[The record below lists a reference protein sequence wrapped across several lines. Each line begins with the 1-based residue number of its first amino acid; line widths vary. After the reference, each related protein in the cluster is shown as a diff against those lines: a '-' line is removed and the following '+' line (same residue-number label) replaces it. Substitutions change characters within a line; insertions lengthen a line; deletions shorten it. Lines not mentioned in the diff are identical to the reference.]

1 MCISQ
6 DISPRDDFQN
16 PLIQFIRRAFSRC
29 ALQGVENG
37 ILSVNLSLMTKEE
50 HMKALRKTTVLSA
63 ILVLVAAA
71 LLVPPAAQAEK
82 EIKIGV
88 LYPLTGG
95 AAAAGRE
102 LRAGAELAAEIANN
116 AMADIDMD
124 MAKKAGIQS
133 MGGAKITLIFKDHEG
148 NPTLGADQ
156 AKKLILD
163 DKVDGLLG
171 CYHSSVTKTVS
182 AVAEQ
187 YGVPMINGSSTSP
200 ALTERGFKWFWRT
213 TPHDTWFTKDLFEL
227 LKGLSEGKA
236 RGVKAVDKKEIMNL
250 ASACEKTEWG
260 SFVSTL
266 IEEFSKEYGFDL
278 RKSMLYAKESPDLSS
293 EVRSLKA
300 ARADVM
306 LFASYTSDAILMIK
320 TLKAQKAQ
328 PKILWGQDAGFETP
342 EFQQTLGEDIVG
354 ILTRTVFLPKVVEV
368 KPLAGQV
375 NALYKAKTGN
385 DLSGAS
391 ARSFTGL
398 QTWVHVLEKAGS
410 TKPEDIQTAANAID
424 IPGEQLVV
432 PWAGIKF
439 STSGKEIGQNVLGSG
454 LIGQYQ
460 KGADGKVGL
469 EIVYPF
475 DVTTADMIYPFPTW

>member
-1 MCISQ
+1 M
-6 DISPRDDFQN
+6 
-16 PLIQFIRRAFSRC
+16 RAISRC
-29 ALQGVENG
+29 GL
-37 ILSVNLSLMTKEE
+37 I
-50 HMKALRKTTVLSA
+50 VLSM
-63 ILVLVAAA
+63 VLIIGLIIPVGALAA
-71 LLVPPAAQAEK
+71 K

-88 LYPLTGG
+88 IYPLTGG

-102 LRAGAELAAEIANN
+102 LRAGVELAVEIANN
-116 AMADIDMD
+116 AMSDINMT
-124 MAKKAGIQS
+124 MAKAAGITS
-133 MGGAKITLIFKDHEG
+133 MGGAKIEIIFKDHEG
-148 NPTLGADQ
+148 NPTLGADL

-200 ALTERGFKWFWRT
+200 ALTKRGFKWFWRT
-213 TPHDTWFTKDLFEL
+213 TPHDVWFTKDLFEML
-227 LKGLSEGKA
+227 NGLTEGKVK
-236 RGVKAVDKKEIMNL
+236 GVQAVPKKDIMNL
-250 ASACEKTEWG
+250 SSACEKTEWG
-260 SFVSTL
+260 SFVSEL
-266 IEEFSKEYGFDL
+266 IQQFAKEYGYDI
-278 RKSMLYAKESPDLSS
+278 RKSMLYAKEAPDLSS

-300 ARADVM
+300 SRADVM

-328 PKILWGQDAGFETP
+328 PKVVWGQDAGFEVP
-342 EFQQTLGEDIVG
+342 EFRATLGDSVVG
-354 ILTRTVFLPKVVEV
+354 ILTRTVFLPQVVQVKKV
-368 KPLAGQV
+368 AGQV

-385 DLSGAS
+385 DLTGAS

-398 QTWVHVLEKAGS
+398 QTWVHVLENAAS
-410 TKPEDIQTAANAID
+410 TEPAAIQKAANAIN
-424 IPGEQLVV
+424 IPGDELVV

-439 STSGKEIGQNVLGSG
+439 SASGDEIGQNTLGSG

-460 KGADGKVGL
+460 KSADGQIVL

-475 DVTTADMIYPFPTW
+475 DVASADMIYPFPKF

>member
-1 MCISQ
+1 
-6 DISPRDDFQN
+6 
-16 PLIQFIRRAFSRC
+16 
-29 ALQGVENG
+29 
-37 ILSVNLSLMTKEE
+37 
-50 HMKALRKTTVLSA
+50 MKRTSIYITTA
-63 ILVLVAAA
+63 IALVLAAG
-71 LLVPPAAQAEK
+71 LLVPSAVWAK
-82 EIKIGV
+82 DIKIGV
-88 LYPLTGG
+88 IYPLTGG

-102 LRAGAELAAEIANN
+102 LRAGAELAADIANQTMADLN
-116 AMADIDMD
+116 MAMAQN
-124 MAKKAGIQS
+124 AGIKS
-133 MGGAKITLIFKDHEG
+133 MGGAKITLIIKDHEG
-148 NPTLGADQ
+148 NPTLGADL

-213 TPHDTWFTKDLFEL
+213 TPHDRWFTKDLFEL
-227 LKGLSEGKA
+227 LKGMSEGKA
-236 RGVKAVDKKEIMNL
+236 PGVSKVSKSDIMKL

-266 IEEFSKEYGFDL
+266 IEEFAQEYGFDL

-300 ARADVM
+300 SRADVM
-306 LFASYTSDAILMIK
+306 LFASYTSDAILMLK

-328 PKILWGQDAGFETP
+328 PKVLWGQDAGFETP
-342 EFQQTLGEDIVG
+342 EFQQTLGDGIIG

-368 KPLAGQV
+368 KPLAGKV
-375 NALYKAKTGN
+375 NEMYKQRTGN

-410 TKPEDIQTAANAID
+410 TDPKAIQAAANAIE
-424 IPGEQLVV
+424 IPGSELVV

-439 STSGKEIGQNVLGSG
+439 STSGGEIGQNVLGSG

-460 KGADGKVGL
+460 KDASGNIGL

-475 DVTTADMIYPFPTW
+475 DVTTADMIYPFPKW

>member
-1 MCISQ
+1 MRAI
-6 DISPRDDFQN
+6 PRCG
-16 PLIQFIRRAFSRC
+16 LI
-29 ALQGVENG
+29 
-37 ILSVNLSLMTKEE
+37 
-50 HMKALRKTTVLSA
+50 VLSM
-63 ILVLVAAA
+63 VLTIGLIIPVGALAA
-71 LLVPPAAQAEK
+71 K

-88 LYPLTGG
+88 IYPLTGG

-102 LRAGAELAAEIANN
+102 LRAGVELAVEIANN
-116 AMADIDMD
+116 AMSDINMT
-124 MAKKAGIQS
+124 MAKAAGITS
-133 MGGAKITLIFKDHEG
+133 MGGAKIEIIFKDHEG
-148 NPTLGADQ
+148 NPTLGADL

-200 ALTERGFKWFWRT
+200 ALTKRGFKWFWRT
-213 TPHDTWFTKDLFEL
+213 TPHDVWFTKDLFEML
-227 LKGLSEGKA
+227 NGLTEGKVK
-236 RGVKAVDKKEIMNL
+236 GVQAVPKKDIMNL
-250 ASACEKTEWG
+250 SSACEKTEWG
-260 SFVSTL
+260 SFVSEL
-266 IEEFSKEYGFDL
+266 IQQFAKEYGYDI
-278 RKSMLYAKESPDLSS
+278 RKSMLYAKEAPDLSS

-300 ARADVM
+300 SRADVM

-328 PKILWGQDAGFETP
+328 PKVVWGQDAGFEVP
-342 EFQQTLGEDIVG
+342 EFRATLGDSVVG
-354 ILTRTVFLPKVVEV
+354 ILTRTVFLPQVVQVKKV
-368 KPLAGQV
+368 AGQV

-385 DLSGAS
+385 DLTGAS

-398 QTWVHVLEKAGS
+398 QTWVHVLENAAS
-410 TKPEDIQTAANAID
+410 TEPAAIQKAANAIN
-424 IPGEQLVV
+424 IPGDELVV

-439 STSGKEIGQNVLGSG
+439 SASGDEIGQNTLGSG

-460 KGADGKVGL
+460 KSADGQIVL

-475 DVTTADMIYPFPTW
+475 DVASADMIYPFPKF